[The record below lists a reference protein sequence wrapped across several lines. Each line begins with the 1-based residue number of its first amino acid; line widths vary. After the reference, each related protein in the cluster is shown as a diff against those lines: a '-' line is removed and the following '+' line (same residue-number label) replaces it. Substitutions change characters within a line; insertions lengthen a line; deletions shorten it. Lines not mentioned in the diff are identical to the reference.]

1 MTNRALERKRSGTW
15 VWQALSGVG
24 LVILL
29 SLHMIVHHFVVEG
42 GLRDYQQVLAYVG
55 NPLVVAV
62 EVIFLVVVTYHAVVG
77 VRAILFDLDLSERSK
92 TLITRVLTVVGVI
105 MLAWGVFLA
114 LYLFRT
120 ATA

>member
-42 GLRDYQQVLAYVG
+42 GLRDYQQVLAHVG

-105 MLAWGVFLA
+105 MLAGGVFLA

>member
-92 TLITRVLTVVGVI
+92 TLITRALTVVGVI

-114 LYLFRT
+114 LYLFRV

>member
-1 MTNRALERKRSGTW
+1 MTSQAMERKRSGTW

-29 SLHMIVHHFVVEG
+29 SLHMIVQHFVVEG
-42 GLRDYQQVLAYVG
+42 GLRDYEQVLAYIG

-62 EVIFLVVVTYHAVVG
+62 EVIFLLVVTYHAVVG
-77 VRAILFDLDLSERSK
+77 VRAILFDLDLSERNK
-92 TLITRVLTVVGVI
+92 TLITRVLTVVGII
-105 MLAWGVFLA
+105 MVLWGVFLA
-114 LYLFRT
+114 LTLFRT